1 MASIGKSK
9 RGSLLFNGT
18 LSTPF
23 FAITIFLHLY
33 KKKTSDLFTRPLL
46 FIHL

>member
-23 FAITIFLHLY
+23 FAITIFFTLVQ
-33 KKKTSDLFTRPLL
+33 KKDE
-46 FIHL
+46 